1 MKKIIAILLALAAI
15 LSFAACGNNS
25 GTTEEN
31 DTTAPAYELTG
42 TLEDIANQIL
52 EKATTIEMML
62 MPPTEI
68 DFSDV
73 EGAQYYIGVDPT
85 GKAAKAVFV
94 EPMIGSI
101 PFSMCVIEA
110 AEGADIEALKNEILE
125 GVNYRKWICVAAEK
139 VLVSN
144 CGNKILMIMSTEE
157 IVDDVYNAFST
168 ITENS
173 ATAPLTKAGEVNEEP
188 PVEDG
193 IADMGIA
200 DMGIPEDM
208 PAYDGETLE

>member
-15 LSFAACGNNS
+15 LTFAACGNNS
-25 GTTEEN
+25 GTTDE
-31 DTTAPAYELTG
+31 TTTTVPSFELTG
-42 TLEDIANQIL
+42 TLEEIANQIL
-52 EKATTIEMML
+52 EKATKIEMML

-73 EGAQYYIGVDPT
+73 EAAQSFIGIDPT

-101 PFSMCVIEA
+101 PFSMCVVEA
-110 AEGADIEALKNEILE
+110 AEGVDIEALKNEILE

-139 VLVSN
+139 ILVSN

-173 ATAPLTKAGEVNEEP
+173 ASAPLTRAGEVNEEP
-188 PVEDG
+188 PVEEG
-193 IADMGIA
+193 VADMGVA
-200 DMGIPEDM
+200 DMEIPADM
-208 PAYDGETLE
+208 PAFDGETLE